1 MIEVEPTLAFMA
13 DVYRLT
19 AEGGPASPRFRAYVE
34 AGAERVPVHGYN
46 PMTSKDVLPTIEAL
60 LVIEAEACLGA
71 AANRVA
77 VALGFTD
84 DVAMHLT
91 VATPGMWTDR
101 LATEVEHRLLLRD
114 PGGVLHWFD
123 EPVLAEQLD
132 AAVTAQTVRLVSCH
146 RHGPPTTL
154 TDAVAQEGAALARA
168 GDPGALDAAAAEAL
182 AVLGDDTGLPTM
194 VAFLYGDDAAVTM
207 GFSPLGLGPHAGER
221 HATALARA
229 RRR

>member
-1 MIEVEPTLAFMA
+1 VIEVEPTLAFMA

-60 LVIEAEACLGA
+60 LAIDGEARLGA

-77 VALGFTD
+77 AELGFTD

-114 PGGVLHWFD
+114 PGGVLLWFD
-123 EPVLAEQLD
+123 EPVLVEQLD
-132 AAVTAQTVRLVSCH
+132 AAIVAQAVRLVSFH
-146 RHGPPTTL
+146 RQGPPITL
-154 TDAVAQEGAALARA
+154 ADAVAQEGEALARA
-168 GDPGALDAAAAEAL
+168 GHLGEHDGAAAEAL
-182 AVLGDDTGLPTM
+182 AVLEHDTDLPTM
-194 VAFLYGDDAAVTM
+194 VAFLYGDDAARTM
-207 GFSPLGLGPHAGER
+207 GFTPLGLDLHAGER
-221 HATALARA
+221 HAVALARA
-229 RRR
+229 HRR